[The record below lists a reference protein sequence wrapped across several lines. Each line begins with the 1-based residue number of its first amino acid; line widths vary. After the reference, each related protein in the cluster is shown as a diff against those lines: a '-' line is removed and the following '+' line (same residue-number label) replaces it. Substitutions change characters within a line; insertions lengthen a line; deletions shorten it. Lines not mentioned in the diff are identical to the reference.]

1 MKKTCF
7 LLLALTLIPWICQAT
22 IQNDNRAVNHS
33 IGTNPSLNAVQF
45 AALPTDKHLLLPPA
59 SNIADILWEQ
69 GNAYLDLELYYEAI
83 EYFNQV
89 IVLKPNF
96 PGAYFDRGNA
106 YTYLGEHQQAEND
119 YSQAI
124 DLDPNFSSAY
134 HNRGFIYLVLQQTAK
149 ACWDFRKA
157 CELGN
162 CSALSWVAEKGMC
175 E

>member
-7 LLLALTLIPWICQAT
+7 LLLALTLIPWISQANT
-22 IQNDNRAVNHS
+22 QTGNRALDNS
-33 IGTNPSLNAVQF
+33 FGTSPSPNTVLL
-45 AALPTDKHLLLPPA
+45 AALPKDENLLLPPA
-59 SNIADILWEQ
+59 SNLAEILYEQ
-69 GNAYLDLELYYEAI
+69 GNAYIDLELYYEAV

-89 IVLKPNF
+89 IELKPNF
-96 PGAYFDRGNA
+96 ADAYFDRGNA
-106 YTYLGEHQQAEND
+106 YTYMGEHQLAEND

-124 DLDPNFSSAY
+124 DLDPNFMGAY
-134 HNRGFIYLVLQQTAK
+134 HNRGLTYLVLQQTAK